1 MSRDMS
7 RDRVTGTVY
16 GTLLNLR
23 SALAA
28 LGEAVHVPP
37 YGAPPNA
44 PVLYLKPR
52 NTLAGPGAPLLV
64 PPGEDGIRIDATIGL
79 LIGRDA
85 RKVSPEDALQHVAG
99 YAIVCDATLPHS
111 SYYRPAIRHRCR
123 DGYCPIGPIAVA
135 RDIPDPAALSV
146 RVLVDGDPRST
157 FSLAELIRPV
167 PRLIADVSAFLT
179 LSAGDML
186 LVGAAADAPLVQPGE
201 RARIEVDG
209 IGILENPVVADGDR
223 P

>member
-1 MSRDMS
+1 MSQEMSRDL
-7 RDRVTGTVY
+7 VTGTVY

-64 PPGEDGIRIDATIGL
+64 PPGEDGIRIDATVGI

-85 RKVSPEDALQHVAG
+85 RKVAPEDALGHVAG
-99 YAIVCDATLPHS
+99 YAIVCDATLPHE
-111 SYYRPAIRHRCR
+111 SYYRPAIRQRCR
-123 DGYCPIGPIAVA
+123 DGYCPIGPIAA
-135 RDIPDPAALSV
+135 AGGIPDPGTLSV
-146 RVLVDGDPRST
+146 RVLVDGAPRST
-157 FSLAELIRPV
+157 FSLGELIRPV
-167 PRLIADVSAFLT
+167 PRLIADVSALLT
-179 LSAGDML
+179 LSAGDMI
-186 LVGAAADAPLVQPGE
+186 LVGAAADAPLARPGE
-201 RARIEVDG
+201 TVRIEVDG
-209 IGILENPVVADGDR
+209 IGSLENPVTGAGSDR
-223 P
+223 